1 MDKQTVKRTGE
12 IVQESGQ
19 YIPSG
24 GKTEFTFVRGNK
36 VPPNPF
42 GKLQKFT
49 MVDKT
54 KHKK

>member
-1 MDKQTVKRTGE
+1 MNEQTVARTGE

-19 YIPSG
+19 YKPSG
-24 GKTEFTFVRGNK
+24 GETEFTFVRGNK

-54 KHKK
+54 EHKK